1 LPILSCSLGCA
12 QIIATLRFAND
23 SADETGQKGLVKNMR
38 VDLKTYGTESTGNSK
53 TDRTRATP
61 APSEQGSET
70 VAHDQAR
77 FSFDQTRV
85 RALATQVLAQPEVRQ
100 QKVDLLR
107 QSLGKGEY
115 AVSDNQI
122 ADAIIADLTSGSAGQ
137 LTG

>member
-1 LPILSCSLGCA
+1 MKSGRRES
-12 QIIATLRFAND
+12 
-23 SADETGQKGLVKNMR
+23 VKTMR
-38 VDLKTYGTESTGNSK
+38 VDLKAYGTESTDTGK
-53 TDRTRATP
+53 TDRNRSTP
-61 APSEQGSET
+61 APSEQGNAT
-70 VAHDQAR
+70 TTHDQTH

-85 RALATQVLAQPEVRQ
+85 RALETQVLAQPEVRQ

>member
-1 LPILSCSLGCA
+1 
-12 QIIATLRFAND
+12 
-23 SADETGQKGLVKNMR
+23 VKTMR

-53 TDRTRATP
+53 TDRTHATP
-61 APSEQGSET
+61 APSEQGNET
-70 VAHDQAR
+70 VAHDQTH

-100 QKVDLLR
+100 QRVDLLR

-115 AVSDNQI
+115 AVSENQI